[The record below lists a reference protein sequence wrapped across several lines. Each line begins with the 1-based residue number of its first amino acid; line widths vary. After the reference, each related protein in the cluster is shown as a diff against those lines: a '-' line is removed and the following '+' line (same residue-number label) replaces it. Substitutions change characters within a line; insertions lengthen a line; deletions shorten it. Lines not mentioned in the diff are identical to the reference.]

1 MAKSS
6 KVDAYLFCMN
16 CDKETEHEI
25 DYLDGQIHK
34 ITCKNCGIDIQ
45 INQEYV
51 KEHYKDDFISR
62 VMSKPKRMTKEMEA
76 DLNGFLRS
84 LPYRVITKPYRV
96 YKEFSEEDEIRWVFD
111 ENAFNFVKIGIR

>member
-1 MAKSS
+1 MAKIS

-25 DYLDGQIHK
+25 EYKDAQIHR
-34 ITCKNCGIDIQ
+34 ILCKNCGVGIQ

-51 KEHYKDDFISR
+51 KEHYKEDFISR
-62 VMSKPKRMTKEMEA
+62 VVSKPKRMTKEMEK
-76 DLNGFLRS
+76 DLNAFLRS

-96 YKEFSEEDEIRWVFD
+96 YKEFSEEDEKR
-111 ENAFNFVKIGIR
+111 